1 MEILD
6 DGLIAATSKGTV
18 RRVISIVREHVPSRL
33 RVLDAPAGPGAVSKI
48 LSTQGYAVTTLDL
61 DATAFHSGGGAP
73 LVIADMNERLPFEAG
88 SFECVVCVD
97 GIEHLEN
104 PYRLIR
110 EFERVLTPSGHL
122 LISTPNISAFRSR
135 VRYLLTG
142 FHNKGKKPLVEDRPT
157 LAQHIN
163 LMSFPTLRYALH
175 RFGFKIVKISAN
187 RVKWQ
192 ALPSMLLY
200 PLALL
205 TTGWPMR
212 RERHPGQR
220 KLNRD
225 IYSQCLSWPVC
236 MGETLIV
243 VAVKKSDTT
252 VVPTILPG
260 A

>member
-18 RRVISIVREHVPSRL
+18 RRVVSLVRERVPSRL

-48 LSTQGYAVTTLDL
+48 LSTQGYAATALDL
-61 DATAFHSGGGAP
+61 DATAFNSGGTP
-73 LVIADMNERLPFEAG
+73 LVIADMNDRLPFEAE
-88 SFECVVCVD
+88 SFEGVVCVD

-104 PYRLIR
+104 PFALIR

-135 VRYLLTG
+135 VRYFLTG
-142 FHNKGKKPLVEDRPT
+142 FHNKGKKPLVEDLPT

-205 TTGWPMR
+205 TTGWVMR
-212 RERHPGQR
+212 RERDPGQR

-225 IYSQCLSWPVC
+225 IYSQCLSWSVC
-236 MGETLIV
+236 MGGTLIV
-243 VAVKKSDTT
+243 VAVKKPDTT